1 MPRDELKC
9 FLRQGKIARIDVSKI
24 LDGNACVRGQSIKVC
39 FFVEDAP
46 LDQDPVSGN
55 ADLARVAFRRGQQRS
70 WKHAAQAIQLDSR
83 PYSARCGWVVA
94 RLLKAHTACERGFK
108 TPGRVRQSAETRL
121 RIPAKLPCPPSH
133 GHLTATPRYNGTR
146 IRPRMVYKTRTRNP
160 HMMQP
165 QMVSSFN
172 NRLRNLAFAAA
183 SAVWCVASAASPVQ
197 AQGAPAVAPQP
208 ASPPVIVP
216 QPAAPQA
223 VPGFWDPR
231 RRPDR
236 PDLSRLTVIRF
247 LTETDYPP
255 FNFTGPDGNPAG
267 FNVDL
272 ARMICEEIKVACTI
286 QMRRFETLVDA
297 INGNRGDA
305 IIASLAVTPQLRAKL
320 DFSDPYYRA
329 PARFVSR
336 RDAVMAEV
344 RPEYLEGKKVGAIA
358 GSSHEAYLKTLFTDA
373 QLVSFPND
381 EALRLALRRGEVDF
395 IFGDAISLAFW
406 VNGTDSVD
414 CCAFSGGPFTESR
427 YFGEGVGIGV
437 KRGNDLLRQALN
449 WAMFRLWEKGR
460 YTDLWL
466 RYFSVSPF

>member
-1 MPRDELKC
+1 
-9 FLRQGKIARIDVSKI
+9 
-24 LDGNACVRGQSIKVC
+24 
-39 FFVEDAP
+39 
-46 LDQDPVSGN
+46 
-55 ADLARVAFRRGQQRS
+55 
-70 WKHAAQAIQLDSR
+70 
-83 PYSARCGWVVA
+83 
-94 RLLKAHTACERGFK
+94 
-108 TPGRVRQSAETRL
+108 
-121 RIPAKLPCPPSH
+121 
-133 GHLTATPRYNGTR
+133 
-146 IRPRMVYKTRTRNP
+146 MVYKTRHADP
-160 HMMQP
+160 QPMQP
-165 QMVSSFN
+165 QMAFSFN
-172 NRLRNLAFAAA
+172 IRLRDAAIAAVVSVFWLAAMWAAFPM
-183 SAVWCVASAASPVQ
+183 SPAW
-197 AQGAPAVAPQP
+197 AQGAPAATPQP
-208 ASPPVIVP
+208 APSPAVIP

-236 PDLSRLTVIRF
+236 PDLARLTVIRF

-381 EALRLALRRGEVDF
+381 DALRLALRRGEVDF

-406 VNGTDSVD
+406 INGTDSAD